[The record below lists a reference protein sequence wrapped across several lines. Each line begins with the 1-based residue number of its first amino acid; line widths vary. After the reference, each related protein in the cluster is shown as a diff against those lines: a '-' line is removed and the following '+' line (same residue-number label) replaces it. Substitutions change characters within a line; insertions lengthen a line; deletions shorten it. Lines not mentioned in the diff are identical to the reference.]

1 MIFIVGNSRSGT
13 TMLGRMLGNNSKVN
27 LFPELH
33 LFGPCIAHGKE
44 LEIISEETCIKVFTW
59 LLDVYANGFH
69 AKRNPEKYSSEAE
82 AMTTEFYKTGMDAWD
97 AYNYFVTRMTVINN
111 KKISCEDMPGNIFK
125 ISQLFKKFP
134 TCKVIHIVRD
144 PRDVVLSQKNR
155 HQRRKMGGHY
165 VTRKE
170 SLRFWAN
177 YHPYFISRLWKNAVS
192 SAIVFENHP
201 NVITIKFE
209 ELLLNTES
217 VLQKI
222 CIHCNISFEST
233 MQLVPQVGSSSQKDN
248 PDKLGVD
255 EERVGAWQ
263 RGGLNSGEIEIC
275 ERITKNELQHFN
287 YTLSNTKVN
296 IFVKIWYIGILPI
309 KAVLALMLNWGRTK
323 GIISFIKN
331 RILK

>member
-44 LEIISEETCIKVFTW
+44 LDTISKEDCNKIFTW
-59 LLDVYANGFH
+59 LLDVYDNGFH
-69 AKRNPEKYSSEAE
+69 AKRNPEKYYSDANK
-82 AMTTEFYKTGMDAWD
+82 MTEIFYKDGLDAWD
-97 AYNYFVTRMTVINN
+97 AYSYFVHQSALKNN
-111 KKISCEDMPGNIFK
+111 KQIPCEDLPGNIFK
-125 ISQLFKKFP
+125 LSQLFKKFP
-134 TCKVIHIVRD
+134 ACKIIHLVRD

-155 HQRRKMGGHY
+155 HQRRKMGGNY
-165 VTRKE
+165 VTYKE

-209 ELLLNTES
+209 DLLLNTS
-217 VLQKI
+217 NILKQI
-222 CIHCNISFEST
+222 CEHCEINYEET
-233 MQLVPQVGSSSQKDN
+233 MLLVPQVGSSSQKDD
-248 PDKLGVD
+248 PKKLGVD
-255 EERVGAWQ
+255 EKRVGAWH
-263 RGGLNSGEIEIC
+263 RGGLSNGEIEIC
-275 ERITKNELQHFN
+275 EKIAKEEMDHFN
-287 YTLSNTKVN
+287 YPLSGVKVSV
-296 IFVKIWYIGILPI
+296 FSKIWYLLLLPI
-309 KAVLALMLNWGRTK
+309 KGVLALMLNWGRTK

>member
-44 LEIISEETCIKVFTW
+44 LEKISKNDCIKIFTW
-59 LLDVYANGFH
+59 LHDVYANGFH
-69 AKRNPEKYSSEAE
+69 AKRNPQAYTKVGVDMASI
-82 AMTTEFYKTGMDAWD
+82 FYRNDMDAWD
-97 AYNYFVTRMTVINN
+97 AYHYFVQEKTKAHN
-111 KKISCEDMPGNIFK
+111 KSIPCEDMPGNIFK
-125 ISQLFKKFP
+125 LVQLFKKFP

-155 HQRRKMGGHY
+155 HQRRKLGGHY

-192 SAIVFENHP
+192 SAMIFENHP
-201 NVITIKFE
+201 NIITIKFE
-209 ELLLNTES
+209 ELLLNTETT
-217 VLQKI
+217 LKLI
-222 CIHCNISFEST
+222 CNYCGITYEDT
-233 MQLVPQVGSSSQKDN
+233 MQLVPQVGSSSQKDSPN
-248 PDKLGVD
+248 KFGVD

-263 RGGLNSGEIEIC
+263 RGGLNAGEIDLC
-275 ERITKNELQHFN
+275 ERIVKNEMHHYN
-287 YTLSNTKVN
+287 YSYSYPKTNYITKL
-296 IFVKIWYIGILPI
+296 WYMSLLPF
-309 KAVLALMLNWGRTK
+309 KGCMALLLNLGRTK

-331 RILK
+331 RILR

>member
-13 TMLGRMLGNNSKVN
+13 TMLGRMLGNNSNVN

-44 LEIISEETCIKVFTW
+44 LEIISKEDCIKIFKW
-59 LLDVYANGFH
+59 LLDVYSNGFH
-69 AKRNPEKYSSEAE
+69 AKRNLDNYAAAAEKMASK
-82 AMTTEFYKTGMDAWD
+82 FYKEGVDSWD
-97 AYNYFVTRMTVINN
+97 AYHYFVHQLSIQKN
-111 KKISCEDMPGNIFK
+111 KQIPCEDMPGNIFK
-125 ISQLFKKFP
+125 LSQLFKKFP
-134 TCKVIHIVRD
+134 ACKVIHIVRD

-201 NVITIKFE
+201 NVLTIKFE
-209 ELLLNTES
+209 DLLLNTTD
-217 VLQKI
+217 VLQTI
-222 CIHCNISFEST
+222 CSHCGINYENS

-255 EERVGAWQ
+255 EDRVGAWQ
-263 RGGLNSGEIEIC
+263 RGGLNKGEIEIC
-275 ERITKNELQHFN
+275 ERITKAELEHFN
-287 YTLSNTKVN
+287 YILSNTKVN
-296 IFVKIWYIGILPI
+296 IFVKLWYLGILPV
-309 KAVLALMLNWGRTK
+309 KGVLALMLNWGRTK

-331 RILK
+331 RILR

>member
-13 TMLGRMLGNNSKVN
+13 TMLGRMLGNNTKVN

-33 LFGPCIAHGKE
+33 LFGPCIAHGNE
-44 LEIISEETCIKVFTW
+44 LEKIDKETCIKIFTW
-59 LLDVYANGFH
+59 LLDVYDNGFH
-69 AKRNPEKYSSEAE
+69 SKRNPEKYILEAE
-82 AMTTEFYKTGMDAWD
+82 KLTTEFYKTGLDAWD
-97 AYNYFVTRMTVINN
+97 IYRCFVEQATLKKN
-111 KKISCEDMPGNIFK
+111 KKIPLEDMPGNIFK
-125 ISQLFKKFP
+125 IDQLFKKFP

-192 SAIVFENHP
+192 SAIVFEKHP

-217 VLQKI
+217 ILQKI
-222 CIHCNISFEST
+222 CAHCNINYENT

-248 PDKLGVD
+248 PNKLGVD

-263 RGGLNSGEIEIC
+263 RGGLTLGEIEIC
-275 ERITKNELQHFN
+275 ERITRNQLLHYN
-287 YTLSNTKVN
+287 YALSNTKVN
-296 IFVKIWYIGILPI
+296 IFVKLWYLGMLPI
-309 KAVLALMLNWGRTK
+309 KGVLALMLNWRRTK
-323 GIISFIKN
+323 GIVNFIKN